1 MHPFLMFMSD
11 WKVVPPANNK
21 KKKNNIIF
29 SLICRLR
36 RRQITR
42 PFSLFD
48 WRSLLARL
56 ICLEAAFPDFLS
68 RNFVWRDSWQQRA
81 GARKQK
87 FSFYNIP
94 PFYSRIPLSLALVGA
109 NGRNKVSPFPCRKKG
124 RVGSGAEC
132 EWGERKK
139 TTAFVVSR
147 S

>member
-48 WRSLLARL
+48 
-56 ICLEAAFPDFLS
+56 
-68 RNFVWRDSWQQRA
+68 
-81 GARKQK
+81 
-87 FSFYNIP
+87 
-94 PFYSRIPLSLALVGA
+94 
-109 NGRNKVSPFPCRKKG
+109 
-124 RVGSGAEC
+124 
-132 EWGERKK
+132 
-139 TTAFVVSR
+139 
-147 S
+147 